1 VKRFF
6 TPVLHKDCPV
16 DRETRVQISG
26 SRESDRAGWTLLSWI
41 DPSSVVMA
49 SARSSRTGRKES
61 IITFLVVRYT
71 ECCLIVHSIFLVART
86 GKENAVERRPAAVL
100 ACTLLALSIIELL
113 ASPSLSFALEK
124 YGRPLPS
131 MEQPGDAA
139 AREAEETLFGGYF
152 LSAAFLSNPTFA
164 ARPDNT
170 GLVGLRHMLHLET
183 DLYKQYLTFYTDQ
196 NFFSDRTKG
205 WIELSEWD
213 GTFALTGLVDRFGWR
228 IQYER
233 DAPLDRS
240 GLKQAYADSL
250 ATARFQAIQ
259 DLSWWRVMF
268 PDQNLTAYAGAGWL
282 FHNSNYFARP
292 DNTGKAL
299 FRYVAHAD
307 LDLYK
312 NRIVLYGD
320 MNLFTDR
327 EAGNTLSPT
336 ELDWI
341 IGLAVRVREDM
352 ELSIYRE
359 QDQPLDKP
367 GLVQKYVAVQLR
379 YSFDVP
385 KRFWKQ

>member
-1 VKRFF
+1 
-6 TPVLHKDCPV
+6 
-16 DRETRVQISG
+16 
-26 SRESDRAGWTLLSWI
+26 
-41 DPSSVVMA
+41 MA
-49 SARSSRTGRKES
+49 SARSLRTGRKEF
-61 IITFLVVRYT
+61 IITFLVVWCT
-71 ECCLIVHSIFLVART
+71 QFCFIVYSEFFVARARR
-86 GKENAVERRPAAVL
+86 ENTLQWRPATAL
-100 ACTLLALSIIELL
+100 ACALGLLAFGIMGLL
-113 ASPSLSFALEK
+113 ASPSSSLALEK

-213 GTFALTGLVDRFGWR
+213 GTFALTGLVDRYGWR

-233 DAPLDRS
+233 DAPLDKS
-240 GLKQAYADSL
+240 GLKQEYADTL
-250 ATARFQAIQ
+250 LTARFQAIQ
-259 DLSWWRVMF
+259 DVSWWRAAF
-268 PDQNLTAYAGAGWL
+268 PNQNLTAYAGAGWL
-282 FHNSNYFARP
+282 FHNSHYFARP
-292 DNTGKAL
+292 DNTGRAL

-320 MNLFTDR
+320 MNFFTDR
-327 EAGNTLSPT
+327 EAGNTLNPT

-352 ELSIYRE
+352 EVSLYRE

-367 GLVQKYVAVQLR
+367 GLVQKYIAVQLR

>member
-1 VKRFF
+1 
-6 TPVLHKDCPV
+6 
-16 DRETRVQISG
+16 
-26 SRESDRAGWTLLSWI
+26 
-41 DPSSVVMA
+41 MA

-61 IITFLVVRYT
+61 IITFLIVRYT

-86 GKENAVERRPAAVL
+86 GKENAVERRLATAL
-100 ACTLLALSIIELL
+100 ACTLGLLAFSIIGLL
-113 ASPSLSFALEK
+113 VSPSLSFALEK

-259 DLSWWRVMF
+259 DLSWWRAMF
-268 PDQNLTAYAGAGWL
+268 PNQNLTAYAGAGWL

-327 EAGNTLSPT
+327 EAGNTLNPT

-352 ELSIYRE
+352 ELSLYRE

-385 KRFWKQ
+385 KRFWKP

>member
-1 VKRFF
+1 MTFLIGRHTQFYLIVYSILLVTRSGRVKR
-6 TPVLHKDCPV
+6 LEQ
-16 DRETRVQISG
+16 RQITTLA
-26 SRESDRAGWTLLSWI
+26 RAVGLL
-41 DPSSVVMA
+41 V
-49 SARSSRTGRKES
+49 
-61 IITFLVVRYT
+61 
-71 ECCLIVHSIFLVART
+71 
-86 GKENAVERRPAAVL
+86 
-100 ACTLLALSIIELL
+100 LSIIGIL
-113 ASPSLSFALEK
+113 ASPSLSLALEK

-131 MEQPGDAA
+131 MEQPDSAE

-152 LSAAFLSNPTFA
+152 LTAAFVSNPTFA

-233 DAPLDRS
+233 DASLDKS
-240 GLKQAYADSL
+240 GTKQVYADTLLTS
-250 ATARFQAIQ
+250 RFQATE
-259 DLSWWRVMF
+259 DLSWWKGIF
-268 PDQNLTAYAGAGWL
+268 PNQNLTAYAGAGWL

-327 EAGNTLSPT
+327 EAGNKLNPT

-341 IGLAVRVREDM
+341 IGLALRFREDM
-352 ELSIYRE
+352 EISVYRE
-359 QDQPLDKP
+359 HDQPLDKP

-385 KRFWKQ
+385 KQFWKQGGIR